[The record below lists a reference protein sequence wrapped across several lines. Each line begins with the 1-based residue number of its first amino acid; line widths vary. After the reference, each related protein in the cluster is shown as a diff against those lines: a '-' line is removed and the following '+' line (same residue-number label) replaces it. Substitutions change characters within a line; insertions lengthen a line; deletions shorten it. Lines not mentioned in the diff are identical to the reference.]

1 MAIIVKHRRT
11 GNEYIVLGISGEGG
25 KASLPSRFLNDLF
38 TPEQQE
44 NSSVLTICD
53 ARGNIFSS
61 YMHELVVI
69 EIDGK
74 KPAEILPEPVISAI
88 NDRFEN
94 DNFDDDKGWQQ
105 ENGEAELPTENSDVE
120 NKSNERADKFDD
132 DEDWI

>member
-11 GNEYIVLGISGEGG
+11 GDEYIVLGISGEGG
-25 KASLPSRFLNDLF
+25 KAPLPSRFLNDLF

-53 ARGNIFSS
+53 AKGNIFSS

-74 KPAEILPEPVISAI
+74 KPAEILPEPVIPSI
-88 NDRFEN
+88 DDRFVHDDFN
-94 DNFDDDKGWQQ
+94 DDEDWQQ
-105 ENGEAELPTENSDVE
+105 ESVEPELPKEDSDVQ
-120 NKSNERADKFDD
+120 NKSNERANKFDD